1 VIISHRHRFIF
12 IHLHKTAGDS
22 ICEALRPQLARSDF
36 VLQSDFQAWVQKHTT
51 RPPEADLGLR
61 KHSSALAVRE
71 KIGMEVWA
79 SYYKFAFVRHP
90 FDRALSLYHFAAKK
104 AEERQRLIPRNA
116 WYLTPPGRK
125 TDPLHWRTVEAY
137 LETDSFSS
145 FLRYPGL
152 GEDIGMRPQIDS
164 LADEAGTLLVDFVGR
179 FERLPD
185 DFRVVQDAIG
195 VGSSM
200 LGRRNASANS
210 GAATELSREDRA
222 FLYDRFRTDMAAF
235 GYSDSDCSA
244 S

>member
-12 IHLHKTAGDS
+12 VHLHKTAGDS
-22 ICEALRPQLARSDF
+22 ICHALRPHLARTDF

-51 RPPEADLGLR
+51 RPPEAALGLR
-61 KHSSALAVRE
+61 KHSSALAIRQ
-71 KIGMEVWA
+71 KIDRDTWA
-79 SYYKFAFVRHP
+79 TYYKFAFVRHP

-104 AEERQRLIPRNA
+104 AEERRRLIPRNA

-125 TDPLHWRTVEAY
+125 TDPLRWRTVEAY

-152 GEDIGMRPQIDS
+152 SEDVGMRPQIES
-164 LADEAGTLLVDFVGR
+164 LVDEAGTLLVDFIGR
-179 FERLPD
+179 FERLSD

-195 VGSSM
+195 VGSVT
-200 LGRRNASANS
+200 LGRRNASGNRDSQA
-210 GAATELSREDRA
+210 ELSREDRA
-222 FLYDRFRTDMAAF
+222 FLSDRFMADMTAF
-235 GYSDSDCSA
+235 SYSDCSA